1 MGEVVRV
8 RLDLAYDG
16 TDFSGWAAQPGRRT
30 VEGELSAALTTV
42 LRGSE
47 PVRLTVA
54 GRTDAGVHARGQV
67 AHADVDPASWARV
80 PGRSDRSPEE
90 ALRVRLVGVL
100 PTDVTVSRVNRA
112 PAGFDA
118 RFSATSRRY
127 LYRLADD
134 LSAHDP
140 LRRRDTVAVRTH
152 LDARAMN
159 DAAYLLVGLHD
170 FAAFCKRR
178 DGATTVRTLLALSWE
193 RQPDGVLAGTVVADA
208 FCHSMVRSLV
218 GALVPVGEGRRDVDW
233 PAAVLAGAARDPGV
247 KVMPPHGLCLEEVAY
262 PPDAELA
269 ARAAEARATRAAVPP
284 G

>member
-30 VEGELSAALTTV
+30 VEGELSAALSTV
-42 LRGSE
+42 LRSPE
-47 PVRLTVA
+47 PVRVTVA

-67 AHADVDPASWARV
+67 AHADVDGEAWRLV

-90 ALRVRLVGVL
+90 ALPTRLAGVL
-100 PTDVTVSRVNRA
+100 PSDVTVARVGRA

-134 LSAHDP
+134 LSVHDP
-140 LRRRDTVAVRTH
+140 LRRRDTVSVRGH
-152 LDARAMN
+152 LDPHAMS

-170 FAAFCKRR
+170 FAAFCKQRE
-178 DGATTVRTLLALSWE
+178 GATTVRTLLDLSWVRTGDE
-193 RQPDGVLAGTVVADA
+193 LTGTVRADA
-208 FCHSMVRSLV
+208 FCHTWSARWS
-218 GALVPVGEGRRDVDW
+218 GACSPWGRGGDPSTGR
-233 PAAVLAGAARDPGV
+233 PRCSRPGCAKAR
-247 KVMPPHGLCLEEVAY
+247 
-262 PPDAELA
+262 
-269 ARAAEARATRAAVPP
+269 
-284 G
+284 

>member
-1 MGEVVRV
+1 VGEVVRV

-30 VEGELSAALTTV
+30 VEAELSAALTTV
-42 LRGSE
+42 LRSPA

-67 AHADVDPASWARV
+67 VHADVDADAWAQL
-80 PGRSDRSPEE
+80 PGRSDRTPEQ
-90 ALRVRLVGVL
+90 ALRSRLAGVL
-100 PTDVTVSRVNRA
+100 TDDVVVARVCVTS
-112 PAGFDA
+112 PGFDA

-127 LYRLADD
+127 LYRLVDD
-134 LSAHDP
+134 VATHDP
-140 LRRRDTVAVRTH
+140 LRRRDTVWMRGH

-170 FAAFCKRR
+170 FAAFCRQRK
-178 DGATTVRTLLALSWE
+178 GATTVRTLLALSWE
-193 RQPDGVLAGTVVADA
+193 RGVDGVLRGTVVADA

-233 PAAVLAGAARDPGV
+233 PAAVLAGGVRDARV
-247 KVMPPHGLCLEEVAY
+247 RVMPPHGLSLEEVTY
-262 PPDAELA
+262 PPDDQLA
-269 ARAAEARATRAAVPP
+269 ARALETRVTRIPD
-284 G
+284 